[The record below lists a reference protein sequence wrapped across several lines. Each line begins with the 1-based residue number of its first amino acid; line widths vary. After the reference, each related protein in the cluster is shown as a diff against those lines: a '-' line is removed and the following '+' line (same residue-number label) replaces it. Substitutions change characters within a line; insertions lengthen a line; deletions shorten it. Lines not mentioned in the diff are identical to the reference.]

1 MLLKYSGVSMDNF
14 SFNYLAIL
22 LSSIAAFAIGAVW
35 YSPALFFKP
44 WAASLDKSEEELKKG
59 ASPFSYVITF
69 LAWFVA
75 VYVLAR
81 IFWFFGVN
89 NVSAGL
95 RVTFLCWLG
104 FGAATSLIHI
114 LFEGKKFLLWIIN
127 WGYILVGLLVSSIL
141 LTIW

>member
-1 MLLKYSGVSMDNF
+1 MEPFAVNYFAVLL
-14 SFNYLAIL
+14 A
-22 LSSIAAFAIGAVW
+22 SIVAFAIGAVW

-44 WAASLDKSEEELKKG
+44 WAASVGKSEKELKKG

-69 LAWFVA
+69 IAWFVSI
-75 VYVLAR
+75 YVLAR
-81 IFWFFGVN
+81 IFWFFGIN
-89 NVSAGL
+89 SIISGL

-114 LFEGKKFLLWIIN
+114 LFEGKKFQLWIIN
-127 WGYILVGLLVSSIL
+127 WGYILVGLLISSIM

>member
-1 MLLKYSGVSMDNF
+1 MDNF
-14 SFNYLAIL
+14 SVNYLAVL
-22 LSSIAAFAIGAVW
+22 LSSIVAFAIGAVW

-44 WAASLDKSEEELKKG
+44 WAASLGKTEEELKKG
-59 ASPFSYVITF
+59 ASPLSYVITF

-81 IFWFFGVN
+81 IFWFFGVDN
-89 NVSAGL
+89 IGTGL

-104 FGAATSLIHI
+104 FGAAPSLIHI
-114 LFEGKKFLLWIIN
+114 LFEGKKYLLWIIN
-127 WGYILVGLLVSSIL
+127 WGYILVGLAVSSLL

>member
-1 MLLKYSGVSMDNF
+1 MGAFNE
-14 SFNYLAIL
+14 NYLVVL
-22 LSSIAAFAIGAVW
+22 VSSIIAFVIGAVW

-44 WAASLDKSEEELKKG
+44 WAASVGKSEEELKKG
-59 ASPFSYVITF
+59 VSPYSYVITF
-69 LAWFVA
+69 LAWFVT

-81 IFWFFGVN
+81 IFWFVGVN
-89 NVSAGL
+89 DVNSGL

-114 LFEGKKFLLWIIN
+114 LFEGKKFQLWIIN
-127 WGYILVGLLVSSIL
+127 WGYTLVGLLVSSIM

>member
-1 MLLKYSGVSMDNF
+1 MDNF
-14 SFNYLAIL
+14 SVNYLAVL
-22 LSSIAAFAIGAVW
+22 LSSIVAFAIGAVW

-44 WAASLDKSEEELKKG
+44 WAVSLGKTEEELKKG
-59 ASPFSYVITF
+59 ASPLSYVITF

-81 IFWFFGVN
+81 IFWFFGVDN
-89 NVSAGL
+89 IGTGL

-104 FGAATSLIHI
+104 FGAAPSLIHI
-114 LFEGKKFLLWIIN
+114 LFEGKKYLLWIIN
-127 WGYILVGLLVSSIL
+127 WGYILVGLAVSSLL